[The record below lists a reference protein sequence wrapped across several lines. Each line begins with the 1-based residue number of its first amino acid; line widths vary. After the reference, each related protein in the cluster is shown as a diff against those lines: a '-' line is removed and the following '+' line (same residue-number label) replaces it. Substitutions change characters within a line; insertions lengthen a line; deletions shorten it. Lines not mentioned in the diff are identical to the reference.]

1 MKLFSIP
8 LSIIYYFFFGLTLAV
23 MHVWQWLAYN
33 LGGYSR
39 HHFSVKVM
47 NLLLIYCTKILG
59 TSHKFSGKE
68 NLPKGVPL
76 IFVSNHQSIFD
87 ISPIEWYL
95 SEFHPKFISK
105 KELGKGIPSVSY
117 NLQRGGSVLIDRSEP
132 RQALPE
138 IKKLS
143 LYIEEHKRS
152 AVIFPEGTR
161 SRDGKL
167 KPFRDNGLKMLL
179 KFAPSALI
187 VPITINNSWKI
198 VKNGS
203 FPLSLG
209 TRFSLQVHS
218 PISPKDYDF
227 EELMEK
233 TREAIQSTLEISKV
247 D

>member
-1 MKLFSIP
+1 MKIISYP
-8 LSIIYYFFFGLTLAV
+8 LSVIYYFFFGITLAI
-23 MHVWQWLAYN
+23 MHIVQWLCYN
-33 LGGYSR
+33 LGGYQA
-39 HHFSVKVM
+39 HHNSVKTM
-47 NLLLIYCTKILG
+47 NWMLIMCTKVLG
-59 TSHKFSGKE
+59 TTHKFRGKE

-95 SEFHPKFISK
+95 ESFHPKFISK
-105 KELGKGIPSVSY
+105 IELGKGIPSVSY
-117 NLQRGGSVLIDRSEP
+117 NLQRGGSVLIDRKDP

-143 LYIEEHKRS
+143 QYIEEHKRS
-152 AVIFPEGTR
+152 AAIFPEGTR

-167 KPFRDNGLKMLL
+167 KTFHDNGMKMLL
-179 KFAPSALI
+179 KFAPSALV

-198 VKNGS
+198 VKNGY

-209 TRFSLQVHS
+209 TSFSLDVHA

-227 EELMEK
+227 EELMQK
-233 TREAIQSTLEISKV
+233 VREAIESKLEN
-247 D
+247 

>member
-1 MKLFSIP
+1 
-8 LSIIYYFFFGLTLAV
+8 
-23 MHVWQWLAYN
+23 MHIWQWLAYN
-33 LGGYSR
+33 LGGYQA
-39 HHFSVKVM
+39 HHSSVKIM
-47 NLLLIYCTKILG
+47 NFLLIGCTKILG
-59 TSHKFSGKE
+59 TSHQFSGKE
-68 NLPKGVPL
+68 KLPKGIPL
-76 IFVSNHQSIFD
+76 IFVSNHQSMLD

-105 KELGKGIPSVSY
+105 IELGKGIPSVSY
-117 NLQRGGSVLIDRSEP
+117 NLQKGGSALIDRKDP

-143 LYIEEHKRS
+143 QFIQKNNYS

-187 VPITINNSWKI
+187 VPVTINNSWKI
-198 VKNGS
+198 VKNGN

-209 TRFSLQVHS
+209 VRFSVQIHQPLS
-218 PISPKDYDF
+218 PDEMSF
-227 EELMEK
+227 EDLMEK
-233 TREAIQSTLEISKV
+233 TREAIQSTLDK
-247 D
+247 